1 MNNMK
6 VKRIYERADTSDG
19 VRVLV
24 DRIWPRG
31 ITKENAQL
39 TVWMKEIAPSNELR
53 QWFGHQPE
61 RFVEFKQRYEAELAG
76 SSAQEYVEQL
86 RLWAQEKQVTLLYA
100 AKDEQHNQAVVL
112 LRFLLSD
119 HQHVTR

>member
-6 VKRIYERADTSDG
+6 VKRIYERADSSDG

-76 SSAQEYVEQL
+76 SSVQEYVEQL
-86 RLWAQEKQVTLLYA
+86 RRWAQEKQVTLLYA

-112 LRFLLSD
+112 SQFLA
-119 HQHVTR
+119 T